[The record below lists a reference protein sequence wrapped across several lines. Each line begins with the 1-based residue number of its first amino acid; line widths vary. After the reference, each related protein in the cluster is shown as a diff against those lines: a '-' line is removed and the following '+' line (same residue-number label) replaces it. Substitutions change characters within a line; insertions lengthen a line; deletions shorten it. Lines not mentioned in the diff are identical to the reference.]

1 MCSPQKGFL
10 LIVPLKATRDS
21 LRFRFWHHTAELD
34 SAVGSTPRW
43 EAHHGVWLSG
53 GMHTVKLDSVVGCT
67 PSQTSSNMFFFSCF
81 CFCNAF
87 RLRFFEKLWSKKY
100 FLYNLWL
107 TVLFSYKY
115 LQASQRKSHWLR
127 NVMHTAES
135 DSAVWCTPWSLTL
148 QRAAHHRV
156 WLQGGWL
163 RSFLK
168 TFDRSGMDTGEL
180 DSDVWCTP
188 RSFLKI
194 QILGSLTPMY
204 DAQLHTAELFKNS
217 NISAK
222 STLNSGA

>member
-156 WLQGGWL
+156 WLQGE
-163 RSFLK
+163 
-168 TFDRSGMDTGEL
+168 M
-180 DSDVWCTP
+180 P
-188 RSFLKI
+188 
-194 QILGSLTPMY
+194 
-204 DAQLHTAELFKNS
+204 AAEIFKNFRNRHWIRKYFS
-217 NISAK
+217 QFISGLDGFEAWK
-222 STLNSGA
+222 KWRSKILWHTLFLRTLMG